1 MSKARQSMRVAV
13 YYSNDDVR
21 LEERPCPEP
30 GPGEL
35 LMRVEASGVCGSDVM
50 EWYRLPT
57 APLVLG
63 HEVSGVVEA
72 VGAGVT
78 RFATGDRIATTHHVP
93 CNDCRYCRRKLHNVC
108 ESMHRTAFD
117 PGGFSEFVRLPAVNV
132 ASGTFKLPD
141 SVGFDAATFVE
152 PLACVL
158 RGQRVAGVGPGDTV
172 LVIGAGI
179 SGILQIQAARVNGAS
194 RVFAVDVHP
203 SRLEMARRFGADEAW
218 PAGKTTA
225 ERLRAANEGRLA
237 DRVLV
242 CAGARA
248 ALEGALAL
256 IDLGGSLLVFAPLLP
271 GETLTLDVNDLWK
284 RGISIMHS
292 YAGPPDDMRLALG
305 WIATPKIDVA
315 SMVTHRLPLEE
326 TGAGFRLVAA
336 SGDSLKV
343 LIEPG
348 R

>member
-1 MSKARQSMRVAV
+1 MRVAV
-13 YYSNDDVR
+13 YYSNDDIR
-21 LEERPCPEP
+21 LEERPRPEP

-50 EWYRLPT
+50 EWYRLPK

-63 HEVSGVVEA
+63 HEVSGVVEEA
-72 VGAGVT
+72 GAGVT

-93 CNDCRYCRRKLHNVC
+93 CNDCRYCRRNLHNVC
-108 ESMHRTAFD
+108 ESMHATTFD

-132 ASGTFKLPD
+132 ESGTFKLPD

-158 RGQRVAGVGPGDTV
+158 RGQRVAGVARGDAV

-218 PAGKTTA
+218 PAGKMTA
-225 ERLRAANEGRLA
+225 DRLRAANEGRLA

-242 CAGARA
+242 CTGAPE

-256 IDLGGSLLVFAPLLP
+256 IDLGGSLLVFAPLFP
-271 GETLTLDVNDLWK
+271 GETLALDVNDLWK
-284 RGISIMHS
+284 RGISIVHS
-292 YAGPPDDMRLALG
+292 YAGPPDDMRLALD
-305 WIATPKIDVA
+305 WIAAPRIDVA

-326 TGAGFRLVAA
+326 MGEAFRLVAA

>member
-1 MSKARQSMRVAV
+1 MRVAV
-13 YYSNDDVR
+13 YYSNDDIR
-21 LEERPCPEP
+21 LEERPRPEP

-50 EWYRLPT
+50 EWYRKPK

-63 HEVSGVVEA
+63 HEVSGVVEE
-72 VGAGVT
+72 VGAGLT

-93 CNDCRYCRRKLHNVC
+93 CNGCRYCRRNLHNVC
-108 ESMHRTAFD
+108 ESMHATTFD

-132 ASGTFKLPD
+132 ERGTFKRVD
-141 SVGFDAATFVE
+141 TVGFDAATFVE

-158 RGQRVAGVGPGDTV
+158 RGQRVAGVAQGDTV

-179 SGILQIQAARVNGAS
+179 SGILQIQVARANGAA

-225 ERLRAANEGRLA
+225 DRLRAANGGRLA

-242 CAGARA
+242 CTGARA
-248 ALEGALAL
+248 ALEEALAL
-256 IDLGGSLLVFAPLLP
+256 IDHGGSLLVFAPLLP

-284 RGISIMHS
+284 RGISIVHS
-292 YAGPPDDMRLALG
+292 YAGPPEDMRLALD